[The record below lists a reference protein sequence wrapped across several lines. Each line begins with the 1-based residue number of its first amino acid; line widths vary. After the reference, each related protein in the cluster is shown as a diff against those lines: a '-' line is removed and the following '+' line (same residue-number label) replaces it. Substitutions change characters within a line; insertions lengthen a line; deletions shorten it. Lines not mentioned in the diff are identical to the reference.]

1 MASTSEKL
9 ELKIVGT
16 RPIRPDGVDKVTGR
30 ANFGADM
37 KMAGMLHGR
46 VKRSPH
52 PHGRI
57 LKIDASKALALPGVR
72 AVVTSADFPEIKSE
86 EAFVGEGPMNFR
98 DLSRNVMARDKVLYE
113 GHAVAAVA
121 ATSPIIAAEAVEL
134 IDVEYEP
141 LPYVIDVEDA
151 MVEGAQVLHEDMFT
165 QGVEPKPEQ
174 PSNIAKKVG
183 FKKGNSEE
191 GFRLADVIIEHRYST
206 QPVHQAYIEPH
217 ACVVSTAADG
227 NVTIWASS
235 QGQFMIR
242 AYTSKLLGIEMAKI
256 RVMPA
261 EIGGGFGGK
270 TVIYLEPLAAALS
283 RKSGRPVKMVMS
295 REEVFRSTGPTS
307 GGVIEVKLGA
317 KRDGTI
323 VAAELVLKYQAGA
336 FAGSPVAPSCMCA
349 FAMYD
354 LDNVT
359 ITGYDVVSNRPK
371 VAAYRAPGAPI
382 STFGVESCIDE
393 LAREL
398 DMDPLALRI
407 KNAATDGT
415 KAVHGPTWTNIGF
428 LDTVAAAQKHPNYLI
443 PLGANQGRG
452 VACGF
457 WFNVGGESSASV
469 HVNEDGSVSVATGS
483 PDIGGS
489 RASMAMMAAETLG
502 IPLEKVKP
510 IVADTASIGFT
521 HVTGGS
527 RVTFATGMATVQ
539 AAEKVIEQLKGRA
552 AILWDISPE
561 AVDWKDGKAYPAGP
575 NAGTFD
581 PMPLAEI
588 AVKAAR
594 TGGPIGAEVQLN
606 AQGAGP
612 AFATHVCDVEV
623 DPETGHVKVLRYTAA
638 QDVGRAIHPS
648 YVEGQIQGGVTQGI
662 GWALS
667 EEYIY
672 DKQGRMDNPG
682 FLDYRCPVASDMPMI
697 DAVLVEVPNPRHP
710 YGVRGV
716 GEVPIVPPMA
726 AVANAIADATGRRLR
741 DLPMSPPKVLSAL
754 GEPDPEP
761 QQMAA
766 E

>member
-1 MASTSEKL
+1 MTIDHQ
-9 ELKIVGT
+9 LKVVGT

-37 KMAGMLHGR
+37 KMPGMLHGR
-46 VKRSPH
+46 IKRSPY
-52 PHGRI
+52 PHARI
-57 LKIDASKALALPGVR
+57 LGINVEKAKALPGVR
-72 AVVTSADFPEIKSE
+72 AVVTSADFPEIRSE

-121 ATSPIIAAEAVEL
+121 ATNPIIAAEALDL
-134 IDVEYEP
+134 IEVEYEV
-141 LPYVIDVEDA
+141 LPYVIDVEEAMMPDA
-151 MVEGAQVLHEDMFT
+151 PILHPDMFT
-165 QGVEPKPEQ
+165 QGVEPKPDA
-174 PSNIAKKVG
+174 PSNIAKKLG
-183 FKKGNSEE
+183 FKKGDSTE
-191 GFRLADVIIEHRYST
+191 GFREADVIIERRYTT
-206 QPVHQAYIEPH
+206 QPVHQAYLEPH
-217 ACVVSTAADG
+217 ACVVSVNADG
-227 NVTIWASS
+227 QAQIWASS

-242 AYTSKLLGIEMAKI
+242 AYCAKLLGIDNANI

-270 TVIYLEPLAAALS
+270 TVVYLEPVALALS
-283 RKSGRPVKMVMS
+283 RKSGRPVKLVMT
-295 REEVFRSTGPTS
+295 REEVFRGTGPTS

-323 VAAELVLKYQAGA
+323 VAAEMVLKYQAGA
-336 FAGSPVAPSCMCA
+336 FAGSPVSPGCMCG

-354 LDNVT
+354 LPNVT

-382 STFGVESCIDE
+382 SSFGVESCIDE

-398 DMDPLALRI
+398 SMDPLALRE
-407 KNAATDGT
+407 KNAAHEGT

-428 LDTVAAAQKHPNYLI
+428 LDTVAAAKNHPNFNI
-443 PLGANQGRG
+443 PLGPNQGRG

-457 WFNVGGESSASV
+457 WFNVGGESSAAV
-469 HVNEDGSVSVATGS
+469 HVNEDGSVSVASGS

-502 IPLEKVKP
+502 IPLSRVKP

-561 AVDWKDGKAYPAGP
+561 AVEWKDGQAFPAGP

-581 PMPLAEI
+581 PLPLAEI

-623 DPETGHVKVLRYTAA
+623 DPDTGHVKVLRYTAT

-741 DLPMSPPKVLSAL
+741 DLPMSPPKVLIAL
-754 GEPDPEP
+754 GEGEPEP
-761 QQMAA
+761 QRMAA